1 MRLKIR
7 HSTVYRYSEAVN
19 FGPHRLMLRPR
30 EEHDRAIES
39 SMLEIVPPHR
49 LRWQSD
55 VYGNSV
61 TVVEFLQPSETL
73 RIVSEVVVKQFEPNP
88 FNFLLDPRVA
98 EYPFAYDEEE
108 LPDLEPFRTKLY
120 PHDTEAM
127 IEWLAP
133 HWPSN
138 KLGPKPTVELLLE
151 LNQAIHD
158 RMAYVRREEFGVQSP
173 AETLALGGGSC
184 RDYAVFLIEACRH
197 LGLAARF
204 VSGYIH
210 TPDEHG
216 STHAW
221 TEVYLPGAGWKGFD
235 PTSGILACD
244 LHVPVAVSRHPGG
257 ASPISGSHSN
267 PGAFLDL
274 DVAVK
279 IEELP

>member
-7 HSTVYRYSEAVN
+7 HATVYRYSEAVH
-19 FGPHRLMLRPR
+19 FGPHRLMIRPR

-39 SMLEIVPPHR
+39 SMLEIFPPHQ

-61 TVVEFLQPSETL
+61 AVVNFLQPSETL

-88 FNFLLDPRVA
+88 FNFILDPRVVD
-98 EYPFAYDEEE
+98 YPFAYDDEE
-108 LPDLEPFRTKLY
+108 LPELEPFRAKLY
-120 PHDTEAM
+120 PQDTEAM
-127 IEWLAP
+127 VEWLAP
-133 HWPSN
+133 HWPGHGSR
-138 KLGPKPTVELLLE
+138 PTIDLLLG
-151 LNQAIHD
+151 LNQAINTG
-158 RMAYVRREEFGVQSP
+158 MQYVRREEMGVQSP
-173 AETLALGGGSC
+173 GETLQLGSGSC

-204 VSGYIH
+204 VSGYVH
-210 TPDEHG
+210 TSDEHS

-221 TEVYLPGAGWKGFD
+221 TEIYLPGAGWKGFD
-235 PTSGILACD
+235 PTSGILASD

-257 ASPISGSHSN
+257 ASPISGSHSSRS
-267 PGAFLDL
+267 AFIDL